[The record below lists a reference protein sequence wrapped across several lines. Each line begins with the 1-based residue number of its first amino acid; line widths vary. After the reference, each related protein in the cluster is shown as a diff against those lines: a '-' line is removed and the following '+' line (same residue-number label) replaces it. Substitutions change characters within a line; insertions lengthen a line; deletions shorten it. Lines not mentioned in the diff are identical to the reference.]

1 MGQDLG
7 TSSSMRKALRT
18 LGTILVNI
26 GSSQSK
32 ATNRSSYTC
41 TLQYLDPSDYPRALQ
56 AFLRYHTRRAPFAD
70 YRKSWDYAEDPEIFW
85 QLHFDDNI
93 PLSTLAHRLFYT
105 LANSV
110 PCERNFSS
118 MKVLHSKLRSRLT
131 IERVNKLLYIQIN
144 RRTLK
149 RDGKVRVLGDA
160 ENEEDEA
167 DTTEEEGEEAFA
179 HIPAVQQ
186 GSEDVVMTSDDELG
200 SLSLYSASLSG
211 VLLNRLLIYV
221 VRS

>member
-7 TSSSMRKALRT
+7 ASSSMRKALRT
-18 LGTILVNI
+18 LGTILVDI

-56 AFLRYHTRRAPFAD
+56 AFLHYHTRRAPFAD

-85 QLHFDDNI
+85 QLHFDDSI

-110 PCERNFSS
+110 PCKRNFSS

-131 IERVNKLLYIQIN
+131 VERINKTPLHL
-144 RRTLK
+144 
-149 RDGKVRVLGDA
+149 D
-160 ENEEDEA
+160 
-167 DTTEEEGEEAFA
+167 
-179 HIPAVQQ
+179 
-186 GSEDVVMTSDDELG
+186 
-200 SLSLYSASLSG
+200 
-211 VLLNRLLIYV
+211 
-221 VRS
+221 